1 MTLSCLFLILKNLF
15 WYVNDDENTSII
27 SSFLTIEKLITLLRK
42 RQTQLSAI
50 YIQTTV
56 ITSNRKNPGIH
67 PAMRLIRFP
76 RLVNAGMERPAGAAD
91 GGNPCRFV
99 RSLFVWPLVC
109 PSRHGFDPTQ
119 IQAKDRGRGERE
131 GQVVC
136 RWCDDVIA
144 PYAAPSRGL
153 NHIRAY

>member
-1 MTLSCLFLILKNLF
+1 MLLRYFSLYVEQIASNYNIINNVQSLVIYKLSCLFLILKNLF

-27 SSFLTIEKLITLLRK
+27 SLFLTIEKLITLLRK

-99 RSLFVWPLVC
+99 RSLFV
-109 PSRHGFDPTQ
+109 
-119 IQAKDRGRGERE
+119 
-131 GQVVC
+131 
-136 RWCDDVIA
+136 
-144 PYAAPSRGL
+144 
-153 NHIRAY
+153 

>member
-1 MTLSCLFLILKNLF
+1 MLLRYFSLYVEQIASNYNIINNVQSLVIYKLSCLFLILKNLF
-15 WYVNDDENTSII
+15 WYVNDDENTFII

-99 RSLFVWPLVC
+99 RSLFV
-109 PSRHGFDPTQ
+109 
-119 IQAKDRGRGERE
+119 
-131 GQVVC
+131 
-136 RWCDDVIA
+136 
-144 PYAAPSRGL
+144 
-153 NHIRAY
+153 

>member
-1 MTLSCLFLILKNLF
+1 MLLRYFSLYVEQIASNYNIINNVQSLVIYKLSCLFLILKNLF

-50 YIQTTV
+50 YIQTTI

-99 RSLFVWPLVC
+99 RSLFV
-109 PSRHGFDPTQ
+109 
-119 IQAKDRGRGERE
+119 
-131 GQVVC
+131 
-136 RWCDDVIA
+136 
-144 PYAAPSRGL
+144 
-153 NHIRAY
+153 